1 MEPGPRDW
9 GLGGVVDVGDVG
21 HGRNDRKVQ
30 GLPGN
35 PILEQT
41 GKKGTEISD
50 ATRYTII
57 MYCTYIIVH
66 LDQEYISE
74 YSNMYR
80 HI

>member
-1 MEPGPRDW
+1 MLLVGRD
-9 GLGGVVDVGDVG
+9 GVGVLCSVLSDMDVTTERYRVFQATLSLS
-21 HGRNDRKVQ
+21 KQV
-30 GLPGN
+30 
-35 PILEQT
+35 
-41 GKKGTEISD
+41 KKGTEISD

-66 LDQEYISE
+66 LDQEYISG